1 SDLPTPPPK
10 LMYDLELEISLT
22 FYYKIIMQNN
32 SVPVQASNPLSRIWN
47 AAVGVSANLL
57 TQYRRLEKYPAYQ
70 KTLKVLDVGMM
81 NSFHLPVMYSIIGS
95 TFGWG
100 AALPL
105 IGVTPIGLVV
115 GLSCAVMAFNIGMRL
130 PQLFPKLGKRLRY
143 FAKKNESVKKYPAL
157 QRFLLSA
164 YDKNKNA
171 VITQKAV
178 GLSLLGFAGLS
189 LLSGSPLPILAGAW
203 YGGFS
208 GLSNW
213 LQGLRTEALGKG
225 EDADAAIFKTAYG
238 RLLERTIGRKW
249 TQRTHFPP
257 MLGGISMFG
266 MGLIMTATP
275 GKEMAEILQA
285 AGTKIPV
292 LVGSAL
298 FVSTAVFQA
307 SRVVGYCK
315 WDGSFGRVL
324 AGAGMIAIATS
335 IAATQGLTLGLLLAS
350 ASALSN
356 ILVARI
362 EDTQCATGKPTPWP
376 FKNTPFRITRSL
388 RAKLA
393 PNVAP
398 SVAPIPSTSYN
409 SIPRNSAPSP
419 NLGGVSQIEK
429 LRRRV
434 HSLPK
439 SASYRRRLAAARMPT
454 GDITIRN
461 RPLGNG
467 TREPTYVY
475 RPKITYRGWNLQE
488 ASK

>member
-1 SDLPTPPPK
+1 MGIPAT
-10 LMYDLELEISLT
+10 
-22 FYYKIIMQNN
+22 
-32 SVPVQASNPLSRIWN
+32 NPLQKIWDTTIG
-47 AAVGVSANLL
+47 VGANLL

-70 KTLKVLDVGMM
+70 RTLKVLDVGMM

-100 AALPL
+100 VALPL
-105 IGVTPIGLVV
+105 IGLTPIGLVV

-130 PQLFPKLGKRLRY
+130 PQLFPTLGKRLEN
-143 FAKKNESVKKYPAL
+143 FADNNAL
-157 QRFLLSA
+157 LRKVPKVQRFLLNIC
-164 YDKNKNA
+164 DKNKNA

-189 LLSGSPLPILAGAW
+189 LLSGSPLPMLAGAW

-225 EDADAAIFKTAYG
+225 EDADTAIFKTAYG

-275 GKEMAEILQA
+275 GKAIGEILQA
-285 AGTKIPV
+285 AATKTSV

-298 FVSTAVFQA
+298 FVSTAAFQA
-307 SRVVGYCK
+307 SRVAGYCK

-324 AGAGMIAIATS
+324 AGVGMIAIATS
-335 IAATQGLTLGLLLAS
+335 IAATQGLTLGLLLAG

-376 FKNTPFRITRSL
+376 LKNTRFSIFRSL
-388 RAKLA
+388 RYKNNLRLE
-393 PNVAP
+393 P
-398 SVAPIPSTSYN
+398 SAAPILTNNYQPM
-409 SIPRNSAPSP
+409 PRL
-419 NLGGVSQIEK
+419 NLGGVTPIEK
-429 LRRRV
+429 LQRRL
-434 HSLPK
+434 HALPK
-439 SASYRRRLAAARMPT
+439 SASYRRRLAAARMPH
-454 GDITIRN
+454 GDIIIPN
-461 RPLGNG
+461 RPIRDGVRQANLH
-467 TREPTYVY
+467 
-475 RPKITYRGWNLQE
+475 RPSITYRGWILQ
-488 ASK
+488 